1 MQHSKRIR
9 KYLNFKEKLKA
20 MVIESLVNPAKAEG
34 RPWEMLFLGF
44 LYASIA
50 VFLSLWI
57 FRDYSSLVMVFLT
70 VFASIPVVYTLI
82 AIEEKKDTAIRSER
96 FLLKEH
102 SKALAVLMFLFLGY
116 TVAFSLWF
124 VVLPEDTVTDMFNV
138 QLETIRS
145 INAKV
150 TSFSAGTGFVMQIF
164 SNNIKVMIFSLMFAF
179 LFGAG
184 AIFILTWNASV
195 IAAAIGTFIKSNVA
209 SYAEAAGIGKLTGY
223 FHIGSIG
230 LMRYMIHGIP
240 EILAYF
246 AAGLAGGI
254 ISVAVIRHDFG
265 SKNFNKILYDSMDLI
280 VIAILILFIAALIEV
295 FITPVLF

>member
-1 MQHSKRIR
+1 
-9 KYLNFKEKLKA
+9 
-20 MVIESLVNPAKAEG
+20 MVIESLINPKKAEG
-34 RPWEMLFLGF
+34 RPWETFFLGF

-57 FRDYSSLVMVFLT
+57 FQDYSSLVMVFLT
-70 VFASIPVVYTLI
+70 VFASIPLVYVLI
-82 AIEEKKDTAIRSER
+82 AIEEKKDTTDVSEK

-124 VVLPEDTVTDMFNV
+124 VVLPESTVSTMFNV
-138 QLETIRS
+138 QLETIKS
-145 INAKV
+145 INAGV
-150 TSFSAGTGFVMQIF
+150 TSFSAGSGFVMQIF
-164 SNNIKVMIFSLMFAF
+164 SNNIKVMIFCIMFAF

-195 IAAAIGTFIKSNVA
+195 ISAAIGTFVRNNVA
-209 SYAEAAGIGKLTGY
+209 NYAETAGLGKLTGY
-223 FHIGSIG
+223 FHIGSLG

-254 ISVAVIRHDFG
+254 ISIAVIRHDFG
-265 SKNFNKILYDSMDLI
+265 TKKFNKILYDSIDLI
-280 VIAILILFIAALIEV
+280 VISILILFIAAMIEV
-295 FITPVLF
+295 FITPILF

>member
-1 MQHSKRIR
+1 MI
-9 KYLNFKEKLKA
+9 KYLNYERKEII
-20 MVIESLVNPAKAEG
+20 MVIETLINPAKAEG
-34 RPWEMLFLGF
+34 RPWETFFLGF

-57 FRDYSSLVMVFLT
+57 FQDYSSLVMVFLT
-70 VFASIPVVYTLI
+70 VFASVPLVYMLI
-82 AIEEKKDTAIRSER
+82 AIEEKKDTIDVSEK

-102 SKALAVLMFLFLGY
+102 GKALAVLMFLFLGY

-124 VVLPEDTVTDMFNV
+124 VVLPESTVTNMFNV

-145 INAKV
+145 INAGV

-164 SNNIKVMIFSLMFAF
+164 SNNIKVMIFSIMFAF

-195 IAAAIGTFIKSNVA
+195 ISAAIGTFIKNNVA
-209 SYAEAAGIGKLTGY
+209 SYAQTAGLGKLTGY
-223 FHIGSIG
+223 FHIGSLG
-230 LMRYMIHGIP
+230 LLRYMIHGIP

-254 ISVAVIRHDFG
+254 ISIAVVRHDFG
-265 SKNFNKILYDSMDLI
+265 TKKFNKILYDSIDLI
-280 VIAILILFIAALIEV
+280 VISILILFIAALIEV
-295 FITPVLF
+295 FITPILF

>member
-1 MQHSKRIR
+1 
-9 KYLNFKEKLKA
+9 
-20 MVIESLVNPAKAEG
+20 MVIETLINPAKAEG
-34 RPWEMLFLGF
+34 RPWETFFLGF

-57 FRDYSSLVMVFLT
+57 FQDYSSLVMVFLT
-70 VFASIPVVYTLI
+70 VFASVPLVYMLI
-82 AIEEKKDTAIRSER
+82 AIEEKKDTIDVSEK

-102 SKALAVLMFLFLGY
+102 GKALAVLMFLFLGY

-124 VVLPEDTVTDMFNV
+124 VVLPESTVTNMFNV

-145 INAKV
+145 INAGV

-164 SNNIKVMIFSLMFAF
+164 SNNIKVMIFSIMFAF

-195 IAAAIGTFIKSNVA
+195 ISAAIGTFIKNNVA
-209 SYAEAAGIGKLTGY
+209 SYAQTAGLGKLTGY
-223 FHIGSIG
+223 FHIGSLG
-230 LMRYMIHGIP
+230 LLRYMIHGIP

-254 ISVAVIRHDFG
+254 ISIAVVRHDFG
-265 SKNFNKILYDSMDLI
+265 TKKFNKILYDSIDLI
-280 VIAILILFIAALIEV
+280 VISILILFIAALIEV
-295 FITPVLF
+295 FITPILF

>member
-1 MQHSKRIR
+1 
-9 KYLNFKEKLKA
+9 

-34 RPWEMLFLGF
+34 RPWETFFLGF

-57 FRDYSSLVMVFLT
+57 FQDYSSLVMVFLT
-70 VFASIPVVYTLI
+70 VFASVPLVYTLI
-82 AIEEKKDTAIRSER
+82 AIEEKKDIRLEKESWILR
-96 FLLKEH
+96 EH
-102 SKALAVLMFLFLGY
+102 SKALAVLIFLFLGY

-124 VVLPEDTVTDMFNV
+124 VLLPESTITNMFNV

-145 INAKV
+145 INAGAV
-150 TSFSAGTGFVMQIF
+150 TSFSTGTGFVMQIF
-164 SNNIKVMIFSLMFAF
+164 SNNIKVMIFCIMFAF

-195 IAAAIGTFIKSNVA
+195 IAAAIGTFIRNNVA
-209 SYAEAAGIGKLTGY
+209 SYAESAGLGKLTGY
-223 FHIGSIG
+223 FHIGSLG

-246 AAGLAGGI
+246 TAGLAGGI

>member
-34 RPWEMLFLGF
+34 RPWEMFFLGF

-57 FRDYSSLVMVFLT
+57 FQDYSSLVMVFLT
-70 VFASIPVVYTLI
+70 VFASVPVVYTLI
-82 AIEEKKDTAIRSER
+82 AIEEKKDTSMKSEI

-124 VVLPEDTVTDMFNV
+124 VVLPESTVSTMFNV
-138 QLETIRS
+138 QLETIKS
-145 INAKV
+145 INAGV
-150 TSFSAGTGFVMQIF
+150 TSFSAGSGFVMQIF
-164 SNNIKVMIFSLMFAF
+164 SNNIKVMIFCIMFAF

-195 IAAAIGTFIKSNVA
+195 ISG
-209 SYAEAAGIGKLTGY
+209 
-223 FHIGSIG
+223 
-230 LMRYMIHGIP
+230 
-240 EILAYF
+240 
-246 AAGLAGGI
+246 
-254 ISVAVIRHDFG
+254 
-265 SKNFNKILYDSMDLI
+265 
-280 VIAILILFIAALIEV
+280 
-295 FITPVLF
+295 

>member
-1 MQHSKRIR
+1 
-9 KYLNFKEKLKA
+9 

-209 SYAEAAGIGKLTGY
+209 NYAEAAGLGKLTGY
-223 FHIGSIG
+223 FHVGSLG
-230 LMRYMIHGIP
+230 FMRYMIHGIP

-254 ISVAVIRHDFG
+254 ISIAVIRHDFG

>member
-1 MQHSKRIR
+1 
-9 KYLNFKEKLKA
+9 

-34 RPWEMLFLGF
+34 RPWEMFFLGF

-50 VFLSLWI
+50 IFLSLWI
-57 FRDYSSLVMVFLT
+57 FHDYASLVMVFLT
-70 VFASIPVVYTLI
+70 VFASIPVVYMLI
-82 AIEEKKDTAIRSER
+82 AIEEKKDISSKNER
-96 FLLKEH
+96 TLLKEH

-116 TVAFSLWF
+116 TIAFSLWF
-124 VVLPEDTVTDMFNV
+124 VVLPEDTVNNMFNV

-145 INAKV
+145 INAGV
-150 TSFSAGTGFVMQIF
+150 TGFSSGTGFVMQIF
-164 SNNIKVMIFSLMFAF
+164 SNNIKVMIFCIMFAF

-195 IAAAIGTFIKSNVA
+195 IAAAIGTFIRNNVA
-209 SYAEAAGIGKLTGY
+209 SYAEAAGLGKLTGY
-223 FHIGSIG
+223 FHVSSIG

-254 ISVAVIRHDFG
+254 ISIAVIRHDFG

-280 VIAILILFIAALIEV
+280 VIAILVLFIAALIEV

>member
-1 MQHSKRIR
+1 
-9 KYLNFKEKLKA
+9 
-20 MVIESLVNPAKAEG
+20 MVIENLVNPAKAEG
-34 RPWEMLFLGF
+34 RPWEMFFLGF
-44 LYASIA
+44 LYSSVA

-57 FRDYSSLVMVFLT
+57 FQDYSSLVMVFLT
-70 VFASIPVVYTLI
+70 VFASVPVVYTLI
-82 AIEEKKDTAIRSER
+82 AIEEKKDTSNKSER

-102 SKALAVLMFLFLGY
+102 SKALAVLIFLFLGY

-124 VVLPEDTVTDMFNV
+124 VVLPENTVQNMFNV

-145 INAKV
+145 INAGV
-150 TSFSAGTGFVMQIF
+150 TSFSTGTGFVMQIF
-164 SNNIKVMIFSLMFAF
+164 SNNIKVMIFCIMFAF

-195 IAAAIGTFIKSNVA
+195 IAAAIGTFIRSNVA
-209 SYAEAAGIGKLTGY
+209 SYAEAAGLGKLTGY

-280 VIAILILFIAALIEV
+280 VIAILVLFIAALIEV

>member
-1 MQHSKRIR
+1 
-9 KYLNFKEKLKA
+9 
-20 MVIESLVNPAKAEG
+20 
-34 RPWEMLFLGF
+34 
-44 LYASIA
+44 
-50 VFLSLWI
+50 
-57 FRDYSSLVMVFLT
+57 MVFLT

-209 SYAEAAGIGKLTGY
+209 NTGSSLRTNDRSPSSIYHPIIYPPATSKLSNPTNKKDCC
-223 FHIGSIG
+223 FSRIHIRPVAYTNKPSSI
-230 LMRYMIHGIP
+230 IIP
-240 EILAYF
+240 ATMCHL
-246 AAGLAGGI
+246 
-254 ISVAVIRHDFG
+254 
-265 SKNFNKILYDSMDLI
+265 NKVKMETTNDASG
-280 VIAILILFIAALIEV
+280 V
-295 FITPVLF
+295 

>member
-1 MQHSKRIR
+1 
-9 KYLNFKEKLKA
+9 
-20 MVIESLVNPAKAEG
+20 MVIENLVNPAKAEG
-34 RPWEMLFLGF
+34 RPWEMFFLGF
-44 LYASIA
+44 LYSSVA

-57 FRDYSSLVMVFLT
+57 FQDYSSLVMVFLT

-82 AIEEKKDTAIRSER
+82 AIEEKKDTSDRSER

-102 SKALAVLMFLFLGY
+102 SKALAVLIFLFLGY

-124 VVLPEDTVTDMFNV
+124 VVLPENTVTNMFNV

-145 INAKV
+145 INAGV
-150 TSFSAGTGFVMQIF
+150 TSFSAGSGFVMQIF
-164 SNNIKVMIFSLMFAF
+164 SNNIKVMIFCIMFAF

-195 IAAAIGTFIKSNVA
+195 IAAAIGTFIRTNVA
-209 SYAEAAGIGKLTGY
+209 SYAESTGLGKLTGY

-265 SKNFNKILYDSMDLI
+265 SKNFNKILFDSMDLI
-280 VIAILILFIAALIEV
+280 VIAILVLFVAALIEV